1 MKTSFII
8 LAFVSCTYSI
18 FAQNLSLFPVSA
30 PLEQGTAHIEAVPMN
45 LNSVSEQINDT
56 YYLIDDRVE
65 GSVKVNILIN
75 NRGEYIRHK
84 QLTGHPQVLVS
95 AIEEHIYKLN
105 FIPAEKNGKRV
116 ASWLSMKFHFNL
128 TN

>member
-1 MKTSFII
+1 MKASFII

-30 PLEQGTAHIEAVPMN
+30 PLEQGTAYIEATPNN
-45 LNSVSEQINDT
+45 LNSVSSQIDDT
-56 YYLIDDRVE
+56 YSLIGDRVE

-75 NRGEYIRHK
+75 NQGEYIRHK
-84 QLTGHPQVLVS
+84 QLTGHPQVLAS

-105 FIPAEKNGKRV
+105 FTPAEKNGKKV

-128 TN
+128 TH